1 MAWGGLK
8 DEDVKAWNTKSAGFF
23 YFSAAAELEK
33 KGSRR
38 SSRKITMPTSSIK
51 IVFMGLS
58 LMALIGMV
66 SCSMGSREICKDMEV
81 PISGYHIDTLI
92 LDESVINRIYAAD
105 LRAKGTLVDS
115 MLVNIWF
122 SGSLGDS
129 IHANSAKLMRIHL
142 PPGSYDTLVFKGDWY
157 GNPMVLES
165 TGTPG
170 AKLEFCATFFF

>member
-1 MAWGGLK
+1 MN
-8 DEDVKAWNTKSAGFF
+8 EDVRPWNTKSAGVF
-23 YFSAAAELEK
+23 YLSVAAELEK

-38 SSRKITMPTSSIK
+38 SSRKITMPTSYFK
-51 IVFMGLS
+51 IVFKGIS

-92 LDESVINRIYAAD
+92 LNESVINRIYAAD
-105 LRAKGTLVDS
+105 LRAKGTLEDS
-115 MLVNIWF
+115 MRVNIWF

-129 IHANSAKLMRIHL
+129 IHANSEKLMRIHL
-142 PPGSYDTLVFKGDWY
+142 PPGSYDTLIFKGDWY

-165 TGTPG
+165 TGKPG

>member
-1 MAWGGLK
+1 M
-8 DEDVKAWNTKSAGFF
+8 DEDVRAWNTKSAGFF
-23 YFSAAAELEK
+23 YLSAASELEK

-38 SSRKITMPTSSIK
+38 SSRKITMPTSYFK
-51 IVFMGLS
+51 IVFKGIS

-105 LRAKGTLVDS
+105 LRAKGTLEDS

-122 SGSLGDS
+122 SGSVGDS
-129 IHANSAKLMRIHL
+129 ILANSAKLMRIHL
-142 PPGSYDTLVFKGDWY
+142 PPGSYDTLIFKGDWY

-165 TGTPG
+165 MGKPG
-170 AKLEFCATFFF
+170 AKLELCATFFF

>member
-1 MAWGGLK
+1 M
-8 DEDVKAWNTKSAGFF
+8 DEDVRAWDTKSAGFF

-51 IVFMGLS
+51 IIFKSIS

-105 LRAKGTLVDS
+105 LRAKGTLEDS
-115 MLVNIWF
+115 MLVNLWF
-122 SGSLGDS
+122 SGSVGDS
-129 IHANSAKLMRIHL
+129 ILANSAKLMRIHL
-142 PPGSYDTLVFKGDWY
+142 PPGSYDTLIFKGDWY

-165 TGTPG
+165 TGKAG

>member
-1 MAWGGLK
+1 MKMA
-8 DEDVKAWNTKSAGFF
+8 
-23 YFSAAAELEK
+23 
-33 KGSRR
+33 
-38 SSRKITMPTSSIK
+38 SSPLK
-51 IVFMGLS
+51 IVFKGFLALEVLS
-58 LMALIGMV
+58 MV
-66 SCSMGSREICKDMEV
+66 SCSMGSREICKDMEI

-105 LRAKGTLVDS
+105 LRAKGTLEDS
-115 MLVNIWF
+115 MLVNLWF
-122 SGSLGDS
+122 SGSVGDS

-165 TGTPG
+165 TGAPG

>member
-1 MAWGGLK
+1 M
-8 DEDVKAWNTKSAGFF
+8 
-23 YFSAAAELEK
+23 
-33 KGSRR
+33 
-38 SSRKITMPTSSIK
+38 KIAFKVLISLAVLSIY
-51 IVFMGLS
+51 
-58 LMALIGMV
+58 
-66 SCSMGSREICKDMEV
+66 SCSMGSREICKDVEV

-105 LRAKGTLVDS
+105 LRAKGTLEDS

-129 IHANSAKLMRIHL
+129 IQANSAKLMRIHL
-142 PPGSYDTLVFKGDWY
+142 PPGSYDTLIFKGDWY

-165 TGTPG
+165 TGKAG

>member
-1 MAWGGLK
+1 MKMA
-8 DEDVKAWNTKSAGFF
+8 
-23 YFSAAAELEK
+23 
-33 KGSRR
+33 
-38 SSRKITMPTSSIK
+38 SSPLK
-51 IVFMGLS
+51 IVSKGFLALAVLS
-58 LMALIGMV
+58 MV

-92 LDESVINRIYAAD
+92 LDESVINRIYATD
-105 LRAKGTLVDS
+105 LRAKGTLEDS
-115 MLVNIWF
+115 RLVNLWF

-142 PPGSYDTLVFKGDWY
+142 PPGSYDTLIFKGDWY

-170 AKLEFCATFFF
+170 AKLELCATFFF

>member
-1 MAWGGLK
+1 LAWQGPK
-8 DEDVKAWNTKSAGFF
+8 DEDVKGWNTKSAGFF
-23 YFSAAAELEK
+23 YLSDAAELEK

-38 SSRKITMPTSSIK
+38 SSRKITMPTSYFK
-51 IVFMGLS
+51 IVFKGIS

-105 LRAKGTLVDS
+105 LRAKGTLEDS
-115 MLVNIWF
+115 MLVNLWF

-129 IHANSAKLMRIHL
+129 IHANSEKLMRIHL
-142 PPGSYDTLVFKGDWY
+142 PPGSYDTLIFKGDWY

-165 TGTPG
+165 MGKPG
-170 AKLEFCATFFF
+170 AKLELCATFFF